1 MDLKTTL
8 TSCCNHFLVW
18 VPLPFCRQADPL
30 PYQIKPYPALLCTK
44 ALQGSAL
51 QRFQACGITQT
62 SFDLSFCLLEVWDLE
77 LISHL
82 CSHPLKC
89 GHFYWQPSAEVYLWG
104 MCTVRHRLGALPKV
118 GSALC
123 RVLVSYLRIILVFF
137 ICNHIIYSFSVILT
151 EVLPLHM
158 LHLLTQE
165 WLGSLCLVLQCTLSC
180 FRWLLTLD
188 NILLLLEYHH

>member
-1 MDLKTTL
+1 MIKFELLIYKHKNSQSIQIPVQVAPSLDLKTTL

-30 PYQIKPYPALLCTK
+30 TYQIKPYPALFCTK

-62 SFDLSFCLLEVWDLE
+62 SFWPFLLSPRSLGLRADFTSLF
-77 LISHL
+77 S
-82 CSHPLKC
+82 SLKC
-89 GHFYWQPSAEVYLWG
+89 EHFYWQPSAEVYLWG

-123 RVLVSYLRIILVFF
+123 RVLVSYLKIILSSSSAT
-137 ICNHIIYSFSVILT
+137 I
-151 EVLPLHM
+151 
-158 LHLLTQE
+158 
-165 WLGSLCLVLQCTLSC
+165 
-180 FRWLLTLD
+180 
-188 NILLLLEYHH
+188 